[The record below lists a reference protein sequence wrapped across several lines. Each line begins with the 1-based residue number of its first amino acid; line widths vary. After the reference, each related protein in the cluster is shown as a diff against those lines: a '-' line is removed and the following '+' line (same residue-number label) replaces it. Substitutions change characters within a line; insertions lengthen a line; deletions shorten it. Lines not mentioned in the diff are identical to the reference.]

1 MPYRPFEDQNCSIAR
16 ALGIVG
22 ERWSLLVL
30 REVSLGHRR
39 FAEIRRGTGIA
50 PNILSD
56 RLQTLVDHGVLE
68 RRELDDGH
76 EYVATEK
83 GRAVSPIL
91 SALMTW
97 GDRYGW
103 EDDPDHAGPPR
114 VTVHT
119 DCGHDAHP
127 RLHCSHCGE
136 PLAAG
141 STKVRPGPGATE
153 RQRGEGLLPA

>member
-16 ALGIVG
+16 ALGVVG

-39 FAEIRRGTGIA
+39 FVEIKRNTGIA

-56 RLQTLVDHGVLE
+56 RLQTLVAHGVLE
-68 RRELDDGH
+68 HDGTQ
-76 EYVATEK
+76 EYAMTEK
-83 GRAVSPIL
+83 GRATAPIL

-114 VTVHT
+114 VTVHR

-127 RLHCSHCGE
+127 SLHCSHCGE
-136 PLAAG
+136 RLAPG
-141 STKVRPGPGATE
+141 STYVRPGPGASE
-153 RQRGEGLLPA
+153 EQRAEGLRPA